1 MNENG
6 NYSEMSIYGI
16 EILNEGMGMSIDDIT
31 TQKSCSF
38 VARGLD
44 DMSADKY
51 EKTMTGS
58 VQNRNNPH
66 MGATR

>member
-1 MNENG
+1 MR
-6 NYSEMSIYGI
+6 IYGV
-16 EILNEGMGMSIDDIT
+16 EILNEGMGMSVDDIT

-51 EKTMTGS
+51 EAGITGRIQK
-58 VQNRNNPH
+58 QN
-66 MGATR
+66 

>member
-1 MNENG
+1 
-6 NYSEMSIYGI
+6 MSIYGI

-44 DMSADKY
+44 DMSANPY
-51 EKTMTGS
+51 EDDINGR
-58 VQNRNNPH
+58 VQNPASGRANG
-66 MGATR
+66 GALM